1 MCYTN
6 KQIDNRVKKL
16 KALET
21 QIAELQEQADAIKEE
36 LKTDLGDM
44 EERKTDYYTL
54 RYKTIIQSRLDNTAL
69 KKALPD
75 VYKLYSKETS
85 YRRFSIA

>member
-36 LKTDLGDM
+36 LKTDLGDL

-54 RYKTIIQSRLDNTAL
+54 RYKTIIQNRLDNTAL

>member
-16 KALET
+16 KALEA
-21 QIAELQEQADAIKEE
+21 QIAELQEQAEAIKEE

-54 RYKTIIQSRLDNTAL
+54 RYKIITQCRLDNTAL

-75 VYKLYSKETS
+75 VYQLYSKEIS